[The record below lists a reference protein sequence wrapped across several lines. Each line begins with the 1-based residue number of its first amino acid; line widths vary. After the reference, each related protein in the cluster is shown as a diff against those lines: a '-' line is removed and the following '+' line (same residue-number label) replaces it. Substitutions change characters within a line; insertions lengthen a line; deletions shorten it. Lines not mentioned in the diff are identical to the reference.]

1 MTQGDTM
8 NRAAKTFV
16 LSIVT
21 VTSVFILFACAT
33 TKSLPARHPMEVQG
47 MPLCSECHTDGRT
60 SLDHRQD
67 WNSRHK
73 FQAAQQQRTCEL
85 CHAQSFCADCHA
97 NKEELKPS
105 DKYKDAPQ
113 RIMPHRGDY
122 LNQHKIDGKLNPASC
137 FPCHGRQNNERCKT
151 CHK

>member
-1 MTQGDTM
+1 MSAT
-8 NRAAKTFV
+8 AKTII
-16 LSIVT
+16 LT
-21 VTSVFILFACAT
+21 VTTAIIAGLLFACAT
-33 TKSLPARHPMEVQG
+33 TASLPAKHPLEVQG
-47 MPLCSECHTDGRT
+47 MPLCSDCHTDGRT

-113 RIMPHRGDY
+113 RTMPHRGDY
-122 LNQHKIDGKLNPASC
+122 LNQHKIDGKVNPASC
-137 FPCHGRQNNERCKT
+137 MKCHGRQNNERCRS
-151 CHK
+151 CHR

>member
-1 MTQGDTM
+1 M
-8 NRAAKTFV
+8 NRAAKTVV

-113 RIMPHRGDY
+113 RTMPHRGDY

-137 FPCHGRQNNERCKT
+137 FPCHGRQNNERCKA
-151 CHK
+151 CHR